1 MIKSKFALLY
11 GNRSLFPASMIKD
24 AQEELP
30 RVLGEMGYEVISM
43 DVGATN
49 HGAVET
55 PAEGREY
62 AKFLHENK
70 GNFDGV
76 ILSLPNFGDET
87 GGVEALKDAGVPI
100 FIQAYPDELSKMGSS
115 ERRDSFCGKLS
126 MMDVFRQ
133 YGVKFSVG
141 KPHVVSPSSRAFR
154 ENIQHFDAVC
164 SVVKAV
170 RGMNVGAIG
179 ARTTPFKTVRIDE
192 LALQS
197 HGISVETVDLSD
209 VFNRMKSVEVSNKAY
224 KNEAEILKKTA
235 GWDGVPDSAFDNL
248 VRLAV
253 VLREIAAELNLHT
266 MSIRCWSEMQEQ
278 MGISPCVVNG
288 ILSEAGFPVA
298 CEVDTGSAVMMQILS
313 VASKAAAT
321 VLDWNN
327 NYEDEEE
334 KCILFHCGNAPA
346 SLMAARG
353 RIADHAIIAKA
364 VGPGKGF
371 GCNQGRMA
379 AGDFTYGNITTDN
392 GRIKMY
398 LGKGTF
404 TDDGIPENY
413 FGVAGVADIPKLQD
427 VLQHIGY
434 EGHRHHVALTPG
446 DVRGPIAEAL
456 IRYLDF
462 DVTTF
467 LGETL

>member
-1 MIKSKFALLY
+1 MIRSRFALLY
-11 GNRSLFPASMIKD
+11 GNRGLFPASMISD

-30 RVLGEMGYEVISM
+30 RVLKDMGHEVISM
-43 DVGATN
+43 DVSATN

-55 PAEGREY
+55 PEEGRKY
-62 AKFLHENK
+62 AKFLHENR

-100 FIQAYPDELSKMGSS
+100 FIQAYPDELSMMGSS

-126 MMDVFRQ
+126 MMDVFWQ
-133 YGVKFSVG
+133 YGVKFTVG
-141 KPHVVSPSSRAFR
+141 KPHVVTPSSQAFH
-154 ENIQHFDAVC
+154 ENIRHFDAVC

-192 LALQS
+192 LTLQK

-209 VFNRMKSVEVSNKAY
+209 VFFRMKSVDTANEAY
-224 KNEAEILKKTA
+224 AKEAEILKKTA
-235 GWDGVPDSAFDNL
+235 GWNGVPDTAFDNL

-253 VLREIAAELNLHT
+253 VLRQIAAEMNLHA
-266 MSIRCWSEMQEQ
+266 MSIRCWTEIQEQ

-288 ILSEAGFPVA
+288 ILSDAGLPVA
-298 CEVDTGSAVMMQILS
+298 CEVDTGSAVMMQILG
-313 VASKAAAT
+313 VASKTAAT

-327 NYEDEEE
+327 NYEDEED

-346 SLMAARG
+346 SMMAAKG
-353 RIADHAIIAKA
+353 RVADHAIIAKS
-364 VGPGKGF
+364 VGYGKGF

-379 AGDFTYGNITTDN
+379 PGDFTYGNITTDN
-392 GRIKMY
+392 GRIKVY
-398 LGKGTF
+398 LGKGAF
-404 TDDGIPENY
+404 TDDMIPENY
-413 FGVAGVADIPKLQD
+413 FGVSGVADIPKLQD

-434 EGHRHHVALTPG
+434 EGHRHHVALTSG
-446 DVRGPIAEAL
+446 DVRGSVEEAL
-456 IRYLDF
+456 TRYLGF

-467 LGETL
+467 